1 MAYHFPLMPRM
12 YMSIALEDRYPVV
25 EIMQQ
30 TPDIPALCQWAI
42 FLRNHDELTLEM
54 VTSKERDY
62 LWRMYAADVQARI
75 NLGIRRRLAPLMQND
90 PDRIKL
96 MNSLLLSMPGS
107 PVVYYGDEL
116 GMGDNIYLGDR
127 NGVRTPMQWSPD
139 RNAGFSRADPQRLY
153 LPPIMDPIYGYE
165 SVNVEAQQ
173 RDPGS
178 LLNWMKRMLAVRKQS
193 HVFGRGSLS
202 FLHPGNRKVLVYLR
216 ELKDE
221 AILCVAN
228 LSRAAQP
235 VELDL
240 KKFKGRVPVELLG
253 RTAFPP
259 IGDLPYLITLPAY
272 AFYWFRLAQDVSAPD
287 WHKEMLVNEEAPVLV
302 VFDGW
307 TSFFRDKVVPW
318 RIGMAEQLRT
328 RLEHEVL
335 PKFVEA
341 QRWYAQKG
349 EAVREARVLD
359 YVIWEAGPI
368 NWLLTFLQ
376 VKDGQYFL
384 PLALGWEEDEDHVR
398 ALSALAIAK
407 VRQQANVGVMA
418 DAMADEAFCRHV
430 VKAIGEKKTLAT
442 GNGTLRFTPT
452 SAFAAVA
459 GADVV
464 GLNRGTL
471 NTQSTNTSVQL
482 GDRLFLKCFRRIRSG
497 VHPELEVGRFLT
509 EVAHFKHCVPLAGA
523 VEYVPKD
530 GEAATVAL
538 LQAWVVNQ
546 GDAWSYT
553 LAYLERFVESLR
565 AEEAHGAY
573 LTLIQTLA
581 TRTAELHRAFAIKSG
596 DPAFEPEPL
605 TAQDFEAWRAR
616 VREEAVQTSQLVL
629 SVAPQKDRIRAF
641 IDGCAAPKKPTLKTR
656 HHGDYHLGQVLV
668 SNNDFVIID
677 FEGEPSRPVAEGR
690 RKHTPLRDIAGML
703 RSFSYA
709 RGSTQL
715 RERAEPGIERLGPP
729 LIAWERATRK
739 AFIEAYA
746 AAMKGS
752 GICDSFDDMRGLLKL
767 AEMEKVLYELRYEA
781 SNRPDWI
788 HIPEQGL
795 ASLLE
800 EG

>member
-1 MAYHFPLMPRM
+1 
-12 YMSIALEDRYPVV
+12 
-25 EIMQQ
+25 
-30 TPDIPALCQWAI
+30 
-42 FLRNHDELTLEM
+42 
-54 VTSKERDY
+54 
-62 LWRMYAADVQARI
+62 
-75 NLGIRRRLAPLMQND
+75 
-90 PDRIKL
+90 
-96 MNSLLLSMPGS
+96 
-107 PVVYYGDEL
+107 
-116 GMGDNIYLGDR
+116 
-127 NGVRTPMQWSPD
+127 
-139 RNAGFSRADPQRLY
+139 
-153 LPPIMDPIYGYE
+153 
-165 SVNVEAQQ
+165 
-173 RDPGS
+173 
-178 LLNWMKRMLAVRKQS
+178 
-193 HVFGRGSLS
+193 
-202 FLHPGNRKVLVYLR
+202 
-216 ELKDE
+216 
-221 AILCVAN
+221 
-228 LSRAAQP
+228 
-235 VELDL
+235 
-240 KKFKGRVPVELLG
+240 
-253 RTAFPP
+253 
-259 IGDLPYLITLPAY
+259 
-272 AFYWFRLAQDVSAPD
+272 
-287 WHKEMLVNEEAPVLV
+287 MLVNEEAPVLV

-335 PKFVEA
+335 PKFVET

-459 GADVV
+459 GTDVV

-509 EVAHFKHCVPLAGA
+509 EVAHFKNCVPLAGA

-616 VREEAVQTSQLVL
+616 VREEAVQTSQLVQ

-668 SNNDFVIID
+668 SNNDFMIID
-677 FEGEPSRPVAEGR
+677 FEGEPSRPVAESR

-739 AFIEAYA
+739 AFVEAYA

-752 GICDSFDDMRGLLKL
+752 GIYDSFDDMRGLLKL

-795 ASLLE
+795 MSLLE